1 MKTEDL
7 IGILTDAGVDLAVG
21 VPDSLLKS
29 FCGRLNDPDCPLRHL
44 VASSEGGAVGIAI
57 GHHLATGGLAAVYM
71 QNSGIGNAINPLVSL
86 ADRAVYGIPLVLI
99 VGWRAEISASGT
111 QVHDEPQ
118 HVTQG
123 RITLPLLDALSI
135 RHLVLERAGGENDAL
150 APSIAQLIAG
160 ARQTSQPVALV
171 VRKDAFDD
179 ASASRPGAA
188 APHAGRMTRE
198 QAIALIV
205 EHADAGTAI
214 VSTTGVASRELYELR
229 DRLGHSHARDF
240 LTVGG
245 MGHASQIAVG
255 IALARPAQKVI
266 CIDGDGALLM
276 HMGGLAYCAGAP
288 NLTHVVINNGV
299 HDSVGGQP
307 TLAAHLRL
315 SHIAASCGYAFSRSV
330 ATPIELESALHHAS
344 CLDGSAFIE
353 VTCRPGYRSDLGR
366 PRTSPAENKRHFM
379 AFLSRNGA
387 THERDDHAQ
396 ESGLQDAV
404 QCARH

>member
-1 MKTEDL
+1 MTMKTEDL

-99 VGWRAEISASGT
+99 VGWRAEISVSGA

-150 APSIAQLIAG
+150 APSIAQLIAS

-171 VRKDAFDD
+171 VR
-179 ASASRPGAA
+179 
-188 APHAGRMTRE
+188 
-198 QAIALIV
+198 
-205 EHADAGTAI
+205 
-214 VSTTGVASRELYELR
+214 
-229 DRLGHSHARDF
+229 
-240 LTVGG
+240 
-245 MGHASQIAVG
+245 
-255 IALARPAQKVI
+255 
-266 CIDGDGALLM
+266 
-276 HMGGLAYCAGAP
+276 
-288 NLTHVVINNGV
+288 
-299 HDSVGGQP
+299 
-307 TLAAHLRL
+307 
-315 SHIAASCGYAFSRSV
+315 
-330 ATPIELESALHHAS
+330 
-344 CLDGSAFIE
+344 
-353 VTCRPGYRSDLGR
+353 
-366 PRTSPAENKRHFM
+366 
-379 AFLSRNGA
+379 
-387 THERDDHAQ
+387 
-396 ESGLQDAV
+396 
-404 QCARH
+404 